1 MLRGV
6 FGEAGVE
13 GGELGDLEVI
23 AGGLSGALKSEGAS
37 DEDDELV
44 HEVGVFHHVGGANHR
59 ATGIG
64 EGAEEFDQLKFGGGI
79 ES

>member
-23 AGGLSGALKSEGAS
+23 AGGLSGALESEGAS

-59 ATGIG
+59 TTGIG
-64 EGAEEFDQLKFGGGI
+64 EVAEEFDQLKFGSGI
-79 ES
+79 EA

>member
-23 AGGLSGALKSEGAS
+23 AGGLSGAL
-37 DEDDELV
+37 
-44 HEVGVFHHVGGANHR
+44 
-59 ATGIG
+59 
-64 EGAEEFDQLKFGGGI
+64 